1 MNFTAYLSLF
11 SALSFLFFGIACF
24 VNPQMKTE
32 FKRYKLGVYRNLVG
46 FLQILGSLG
55 LVIGVFHSPVLV
67 SFAAAGLCILM
78 LLGFCVRLKI
88 KDTVLQSA
96 PSLIYAII
104 NGYIFYSTAI
114 A

>member
-1 MNFTAYLSLF
+1 
-11 SALSFLFFGIACF
+11 
-24 VNPQMKTE
+24 MKTE

-78 LLGFCVRLKI
+78 LLGFSVRLRI
-88 KDTVLQSA
+88 RDSILQSA
-96 PSLIYAII
+96 PSLIYAFI
-104 NGYIFYSTAI
+104 NGFIFYSTAL